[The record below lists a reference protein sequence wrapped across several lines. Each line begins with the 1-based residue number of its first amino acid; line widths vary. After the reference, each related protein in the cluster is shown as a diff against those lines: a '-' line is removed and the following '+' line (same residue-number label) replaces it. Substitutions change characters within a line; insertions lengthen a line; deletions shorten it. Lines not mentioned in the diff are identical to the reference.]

1 MTIHV
6 TAAGENIYSIAA
18 AYGVNPERLRLDNGV
33 PEDGALA
40 VGQALLIRFPRVV
53 HSVRAGET
61 LTEIGRRYG
70 VSVRQLLRRNGWL
83 EGRTR
88 LEPGQVL
95 VISYLE
101 TKLGRIATNGYAY
114 PYIQRSL
121 LDSTLPYMSY
131 LTPFSYGIT
140 RTGGL
145 LDLEDGELL
154 AAAGE
159 LGSLPLLHLS
169 SLTEEGRFS
178 SQRSG
183 QAIETAASREAL
195 AAAAARMVQAKG
207 YRGLDIDYEYIPM
220 ELAEEYVAMV
230 SLLREHLA
238 PQGDPVFVA
247 LAPKTRADQ
256 PGLLYEAH
264 DYAGLGAAADGVLVM
279 TYEWGYTFGPPL
291 PVSPLPNVRAVLD
304 YAVSEMP
311 PEKILMGL
319 SNYGYDWPLPYQRGV
334 TEAKSI
340 STVEAYAL
348 AVRYGAEIQYDESA
362 AAPGFTYTD
371 EAGTVHQ
378 VWFEDC
384 RSWAARLRLIAE
396 YGLMG
401 AGVWNLMRRNPQGW
415 NTLDAL
421 YEVADLA

>member
-1 MTIHV
+1 MTIHIV
-6 TAAGENIYSIAA
+6 AAGESIYTIAA
-18 AYGVNPERLRLDNGV
+18 AYGVNPEKLRVDNGV
-33 PEDGALA
+33 PENGALA
-40 VGQALLIRFPRVV
+40 VGQALLVRFPRLV
-53 HSVRAGET
+53 HAVRAGET
-61 LTEIGRRYG
+61 LAGIGRHYG
-70 VSVRQLLRRNGWL
+70 VSVRQLLRSNCQLKGAPQ
-83 EGRTR
+83 
-88 LEPGQVL
+88 LEPGQTL

-101 TKLGRIATNGYAY
+101 NKLGSIVTNGYAY
-114 PYIQRSL
+114 PYIQRTL
-121 LDSTLPYMSY
+121 LDSTLPYMTY

-145 LDLEDGELL
+145 LDLEDGEMLS
-154 AAAGE
+154 AAAE

-183 QAIETAASREAL
+183 QVIETAAAREAL
-195 AAAAARMVQAKG
+195 AAAAARMLQVKG

-220 ELAEEYVAMV
+220 ELAAEYVAMV
-230 SLLREHLA
+230 ALLREHLA
-238 PQGDPVFVA
+238 SQGDPVFVA

-279 TYEWGYTFGPPL
+279 TYEWGYTFGPPM

-319 SNYGYDWPLPYQRGV
+319 SNYGYDWPLPYRRGI

-340 STVEAYAL
+340 STVEALAL
-348 AVRYGAEIQYDESA
+348 AVRYGAEIQYDESS

-371 EAGTVHQ
+371 EAGTAHQ

-384 RSWAARLRLIAE
+384 RSWAARLRLAAE

-401 AGVWNLMRRNPQGW
+401 VGVWNLMRENPQGW

-421 YEVADLA
+421 YEVEELA